1 MQISVKVNFNIENL
15 NIEKVNQ
22 IGLFNSANAVKTQA
36 QENAPYQT
44 WKLRQSINIDPLVIK
59 KGQTK
64 VRIWPRKVV
73 YAIVREFVNKKNP
86 HRRFYM
92 KRAFEKAD
100 TIAKKEFE
108 NAVKIVLKSI
118 SKK

>member
-1 MQISVKVNFNIENL
+1 M
-15 NIEKVNQ
+15 
-22 IGLFNSANAVKTQA
+22 
-36 QENAPYQT
+36 
-44 WKLRQSINIDPLVIK
+44 
-59 KGQTK
+59 
-64 VRIWPRKVV
+64 V
-73 YAIVREFVNKKNP
+73 YAIIREFVNKKNP

-100 TIAKKEFE
+100 IIAKKEFE